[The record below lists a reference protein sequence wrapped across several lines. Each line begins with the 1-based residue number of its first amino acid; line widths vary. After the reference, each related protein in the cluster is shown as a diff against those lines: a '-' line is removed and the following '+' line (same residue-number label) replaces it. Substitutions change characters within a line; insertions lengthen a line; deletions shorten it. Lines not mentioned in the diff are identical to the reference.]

1 MKPKPAYTRYAR
13 TLVYAISAI
22 IALVVYGLTVAS
34 YPVGDLRYIRL
45 TEAYGF
51 LSAGYLYLALL
62 PSPLYFVF
70 PNLPGKWPYY
80 YMRRAIGI
88 STFVFAL
95 LHSSIAFFKLLSG
108 FQGIPFLS
116 HAYRVDLS
124 LSLFALFILF
134 LLAATSFDYAFKKM
148 GPWWGRLHRF
158 VYLAGCIVLVHVMA
172 IGAHF
177 TGADSAVP
185 LVFFTLVYI
194 LLVLQSFRLAVLC
207 VKTFGTPRLRSLYLA
222 FFLAFVSAGYGYA
235 LLSHHFHH
243 H

>member
-13 TLVYAISAI
+13 TLIYVVSGI
-22 IALVVYGLTVAS
+22 IALAIYAITVAS
-34 YPVGDLRYIRL
+34 YPIGDLRYIRL

-70 PNLPGKWPYY
+70 PQLPGKWPYY

-88 STFVFAL
+88 CTFIFAL
-95 LHSSIAFFKLLSG
+95 MHSAIAFFKLLSG

-116 HAYRVDLS
+116 RAYDIDLS

-134 LLAATSFDYAFKKM
+134 LLAATSFDYFFKKM

-158 VYLAGCIVLVHVMA
+158 VYLAGAIVLVHVVV

-177 TGADSAVP
+177 SGLDSPVP
-185 LVFFTLVYI
+185 LVFFTLVFF
-194 LLVLQSFRLAVLC
+194 LLVLQSFRLAALC
-207 VKTFGTPRLRSLYLA
+207 VKTFNAPRFRSLFLA
-222 FFLAFVSAGYGYA
+222 FFLALVSAGYGYA